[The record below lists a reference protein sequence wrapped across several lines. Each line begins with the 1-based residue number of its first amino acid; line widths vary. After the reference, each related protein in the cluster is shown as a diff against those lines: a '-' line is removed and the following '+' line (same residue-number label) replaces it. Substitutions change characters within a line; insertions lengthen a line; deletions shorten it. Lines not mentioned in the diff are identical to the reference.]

1 MKKAMT
7 RTIFVVFILFAII
20 LTPLASHSA
29 QDPWAYLEGFQPL
42 PSSLTRLTDRYVAVI
57 FVKRDEQLV
66 AAVFFNA
73 NCEISSC
80 ELLHRAGFAVVN
92 AAGSD
97 SRVFVEPD
105 EKELLDVLAVIAAQ
119 YSLSA

>member
-1 MKKAMT
+1 MKTTVT
-7 RTIFVVFILFAII
+7 RTFFVGFFLLAII
-20 LTPLASHSA
+20 VTPPPSHGA
-29 QDPWAYLEGFQPL
+29 QDPWAFLENFQPL
-42 PSSLTRLTDRYVAVI
+42 PSSLTRLTDRYVVVM

-80 ELLHRAGFAVVN
+80 ELLHRAGFAAVD
-92 AAGSD
+92 AAGSN

-105 EKELLDVLAVIAAQ
+105 EKELLDILAMIAAQ

>member
-1 MKKAMT
+1 MKTTVT
-7 RTIFVVFILFAII
+7 RTIFVVFVLLAII

-29 QDPWAYLEGFQPL
+29 PDPWAFLEGFQPL

-57 FVKRDEQLV
+57 YVKRDEQLV

-73 NCEISSC
+73 NCAISSC
-80 ELLHRAGFAVVN
+80 ELLHRAGFAAVN